1 MDFYDYEDMEIDY
14 EIDDNVILV
23 KMLKDF
29 GLSNLEISEVLGR
42 SNLNFEVIMRFFIN
56 NYNSDNFDDDSV
68 DYNDMFIDEDFEID
82 EKIENLV
89 MTLIQI
95 YNINLTDI
103 IEFIVNQDNHIQPSD
118 KNMYV
123 NQLNQYYVDNDFTNF
138 VENIK
143 YPFMNYIYFLF
154 ENYNSYRLD
163 IEDDIEN
170 FIDFFEDGTL
180 NYENNLSYDTEEES

>member
-95 YNINLTDI
+95 YNINLNDI
-103 IEFIVNQDNHIQPSD
+103 IEFIVNQDNHIQTSD

-123 NQLNQYYVDNDFTNF
+123 NQLNQYYIDNDFTNF

>member
-143 YPFMNYIYFLF
+143 YPFMNYIYILF

-170 FIDFFEDGTL
+170 FIDFFEDDTL
-180 NYENNLSYDTEEES
+180 NYENSLSYDTEEES